1 MNATLFGTIWIKCI
15 RVTTLIVCRTTQ
27 VPFSSVESAEETD
40 DRLDGEYYPHE
51 YHHTGDNSHEM

>member
-1 MNATLFGTIWIKCI
+1 MLLYSAPWIKCI
-15 RVTTLIVCRTTQ
+15 RVTLIVCRTTQ

>member
-1 MNATLFGTIWIKCI
+1 M
-15 RVTTLIVCRTTQ
+15 VCPTTQ

>member
-1 MNATLFGTIWIKCI
+1 MLLYSAPWIKCI